1 MKSRRVMV
9 GKYELAET
17 LGHGTFGK
25 VKKALDTSTNT
36 PVAIKVLDKAKI
48 QSHHMSSQI
57 KKEITI
63 MKMIKHRSVI
73 ELKEVLA
80 SESKI
85 FIVLELVTGG
95 ELFDHIMRNGRIK
108 DEAQARKYFRWLIE
122 GVEYCHSNGV
132 CHRDLKPENILL
144 DESGGLKIS
153 DFGLAATDARGR
165 VLHTTCGTP
174 NYVAP
179 EVLMDKGYD
188 GEAAD
193 VWSTGVI
200 LYVLL
205 AGFLPF
211 DEPSLP
217 ELFRKIV
224 KGDVAYPK
232 WISDSAISLVAHILN
247 PDPAA
252 RYKIADI
259 MQHPW
264 YLGEALPPVPVAS
277 LLTPVEPTSPS
288 SDSTGAGVALRAD
301 SSPPGLKRLSTVDSE
316 KRVLSP
322 PLSPPTIEHKP
333 SLLHV
338 DIGLPFTTPSPHFGN
353 ISTPLAIP
361 VSPASLQLDSI
372 PPADSKGST
381 VLVLRSRSSP
391 VGAQPDASAQELA
404 QPDASAQELAQS
416 DASAARKNSQE
427 LAAPLA
433 INAFDLINMAGF
445 AAVNRM
451 FQRDELKTLKP
462 FTQFSCNLP
471 ALEILDIVKA
481 LFEQR
486 GAFPVVNKKDF
497 TVRAELRKG
506 PLVVSVRL
514 YQIASGVHMVGCRR
528 EQGDILAY
536 QTFYLD
542 FKRDFQKE
550 AGPGPMEPPPV
561 YSPPLSPRHRDSP
574 VAPIRGD
581 DLSGSP
587 RSPPRSPVNLPASV
601 DAVRARR
608 KSNTLSAPL
617 PTLAELEKK
626 NSDKDPKEK
635 NTPKKSKWGFF
646 GKS

>member
-1 MKSRRVMV
+1 MV

-36 PVAIKVLDKAKI
+36 PVAVKVLDKAKI
-48 QSHHMSSQI
+48 QAHHMGSQI

-80 SESKI
+80 SETKI

-108 DEAQARKYFRWLIE
+108 DDAQARKYFRCLIE
-122 GVEYCHSNGV
+122 GIKYCHSHGV

-165 VLHTTCGTP
+165 TLHTTCGTP

-232 WISDSAISLVAHILN
+232 WISDSAISLIAHILN

-252 RYKIADI
+252 RYKISDI

-264 YLGEALPPVPVAS
+264 YLGELSPPPPTAS
-277 LLTPVEPTSPS
+277 LLPSAAPSSLS
-288 SDSTGAGVALRAD
+288 SDSERASVTLRVD
-301 SSPPGLKRLSTVDSE
+301 TVMPDLKRLSTVDSE

-322 PLSPPTIEHKP
+322 PLSPPSVEHKS

-338 DIGLPFTTPSPHFGN
+338 DIGKPSDPPSPHSPHSGLIPTPSP
-353 ISTPLAIP
+353 I
-361 VSPASLQLDSI
+361 SPASLQLNTT
-372 PPADSKGST
+372 PPGGSQGSS
-381 VLVLRSRSSP
+381 VMSRSRSSP
-391 VGAQPDASAQELA
+391 VGS
-404 QPDASAQELAQS
+404 QS
-416 DASAARKNSQE
+416 EVLERKTSQE
-427 LAAPLA
+427 LAAPLV

-451 FQRDELKTLKP
+451 FQRDDLKTLKP

-471 ALEILDIVKA
+471 ALDILDIVKN

-486 GAFPVVNKKDF
+486 GVSPVVNKKEF
-497 TVRAELRKG
+497 TVRAELSKG
-506 PLVVSVRL
+506 TLVVSVRL
-514 YQIASGVHMVGCRR
+514 YQIASGVHMVECRR

-542 FKRDFQKE
+542 FKRDFQQE
-550 AGPGPMEPPPV
+550 AGSGQMDPPPV
-561 YSPPLSPRHRDSP
+561 HSPPLSPRNRDSP

-581 DLSGSP
+581 DFPSSP
-587 RSPPRSPVNLPASV
+587 RSPPHLPSSV
-601 DAVRARR
+601 DAVRARL
-608 KSNTLSAPL
+608 KSNTLNAPL
-617 PTLAELEKK
+617 PTLSELEKRESGK
-626 NSDKDPKEK
+626 EPK
-635 NTPKKSKWGFF
+635 TPKQSKWGFF
-646 GKS
+646 GNLKS